1 MSVRREGKFKNAP
14 ARVENGIKRGLIE
27 AGMLVA
33 QRGTQKAPRD
43 TGRLKR
49 SITRGN
55 PYQSGPQRWAID
67 VGTNVEY
74 AAVQEFGLSD
84 QEITDRQRRFFWA
97 KWSDTNEPMWK
108 ALALSRTYTIPAQ
121 PYLRPALEQSKA
133 EARMLIVKSVTG
145 ALRKK

>member
-55 PYQSGPQRWAID
+55 PYQSGPRRWAID

-97 KWSDTNEPMWK
+97 KWSETNEPMWK

-121 PYLRPALEQSKA
+121 PYLRPALEQSRT
-133 EARMLIVKSVTG
+133 EARMLIIKSVTG